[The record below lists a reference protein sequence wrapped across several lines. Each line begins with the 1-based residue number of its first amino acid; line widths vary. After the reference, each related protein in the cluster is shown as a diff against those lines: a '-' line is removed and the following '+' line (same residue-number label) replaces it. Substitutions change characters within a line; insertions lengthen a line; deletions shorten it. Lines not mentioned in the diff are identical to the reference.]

1 MWDAVVQLQ
10 LRYLAQHLPATLMTA
25 TTLCYSAFH
34 LAAVCSGV
42 KAHALMWRHA
52 LHRSEQERVRWRDLI
67 SALRS
72 RREQMLATLKRDG
85 RSSNRLTFTAS
96 RLVRCKDLSYSAAN
110 EKPR

>member
-1 MWDAVVQLQ
+1 MNA
-10 LRYLAQHLPATLMTA
+10 M
-25 TTLCYSAFH
+25 TLCYSASH
-34 LAAVCSGV
+34 PAAMYSGL

-52 LHRSEQERVRWRDLI
+52 LHRSEQERVRRRDLI

-96 RLVRCKDLSYSAAN
+96 RVVCCKDLPYGAAI
-110 EKPR
+110 KAPLTCACHDTWSSSSKTTS